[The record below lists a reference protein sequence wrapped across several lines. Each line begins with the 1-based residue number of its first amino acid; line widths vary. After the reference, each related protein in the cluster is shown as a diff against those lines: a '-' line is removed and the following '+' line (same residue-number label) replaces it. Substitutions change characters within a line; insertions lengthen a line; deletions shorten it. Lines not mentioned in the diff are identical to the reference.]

1 MLGHMNVYHNPA
13 SLGYLTVAKKIDIL
27 DNGEV
32 EFIDSLDSEFS
43 ESFEQVEEADSNVVS
58 EDAEFDDFEENESE
72 EEIVFIEENI
82 LSDSVKLD
90 TAKSSSN
97 FSMSIFNFSFGLG
110 SGSITPDWINNQ
122 LFGGRDLRNIEERK
136 DFLSG
141 ISEDMNIQVPLVSA
155 LPVLNISF
163 GSTVIGLGQI
173 RSYTSIK
180 IPSGLVQ
187 VPFKGIDK
195 DEELNINA
203 QTVIDQLTEDQ
214 YLGEVVKSETIFPQ
228 IGEELRD
235 QGGIAILVAMLV
247 ILVYIIF
254 RFQIKFGYGA
264 IAALF
269 HDVLIILGIFSIF
282 NLTFDLS
289 VLAALLAVVGY
300 SLNDSIVVSDRIREN
315 FLDENKKG
323 SSEVLLNDS
332 LNQVFARTIITSFT
346 TLLVLIALLIAGGE
360 ALKNFSLALAAGV
373 IVGSYSSIFI
383 VVRVL
388 LLTGLSKKDME
399 KPKNEPEESYSLD

>member
-1 MLGHMNVYHNPA
+1 
-13 SLGYLTVAKKIDIL
+13 
-27 DNGEV
+27 
-32 EFIDSLDSEFS
+32 
-43 ESFEQVEEADSNVVS
+43 
-58 EDAEFDDFEENESE
+58 
-72 EEIVFIEENI
+72 
-82 LSDSVKLD
+82 
-90 TAKSSSN
+90 
-97 FSMSIFNFSFGLG
+97 
-110 SGSITPDWINNQ
+110 
-122 LFGGRDLRNIEERK
+122 
-136 DFLSG
+136 
-141 ISEDMNIQVPLVSA
+141 
-155 LPVLNISF
+155 
-163 GSTVIGLGQI
+163 
-173 RSYTSIK
+173 
-180 IPSGLVQ
+180 
-187 VPFKGIDK
+187 
-195 DEELNINA
+195 
-203 QTVIDQLTEDQ
+203 
-214 YLGEVVKSETIFPQ
+214 
-228 IGEELRD
+228 
-235 QGGIAILVAMLV
+235 MLV

-346 TLLVLIALLIAGGE
+346 TLLVLIALLVAGGE

-373 IVGSYSSIFI
+373 VVGSYSSIFI

-388 LLTGLSKKDME
+388 MLTGLSKKDME

>member
-1 MLGHMNVYHNPA
+1 
-13 SLGYLTVAKKIDIL
+13 
-27 DNGEV
+27 
-32 EFIDSLDSEFS
+32 
-43 ESFEQVEEADSNVVS
+43 
-58 EDAEFDDFEENESE
+58 
-72 EEIVFIEENI
+72 
-82 LSDSVKLD
+82 
-90 TAKSSSN
+90 
-97 FSMSIFNFSFGLG
+97 
-110 SGSITPDWINNQ
+110 
-122 LFGGRDLRNIEERK
+122 
-136 DFLSG
+136 
-141 ISEDMNIQVPLVSA
+141 
-155 LPVLNISF
+155 
-163 GSTVIGLGQI
+163 
-173 RSYTSIK
+173 
-180 IPSGLVQ
+180 
-187 VPFKGIDK
+187 
-195 DEELNINA
+195 
-203 QTVIDQLTEDQ
+203 
-214 YLGEVVKSETIFPQ
+214 
-228 IGEELRD
+228 
-235 QGGIAILVAMLV
+235 MLV

-269 HDVLIILGIFSIF
+269 HDVFIILGIFSIF

-315 FLDENKKG
+315 FLDENRKG

-373 IVGSYSSIFI
+373 VIGSYSSIFI

>member
-1 MLGHMNVYHNPA
+1 MMNIPFIKFNYVGIIASGILLAITSISLVTKGLNLGLDFTGGV
-13 SLGYLTVAKKIDIL
+13 SLEIKYEEKADLVKIRSSISK
-27 DNGEV
+27 
-32 EFIDSLDSEFS
+32 I
-43 ESFEQVEEADSNVVS
+43 
-58 EDAEFDDFEENESE
+58 EN
-72 EEIVFIEENI
+72 
-82 LSDSVKLD
+82 
-90 TAKSSSN
+90 SN
-97 FSMSIFNFSFGLG
+97 F
-110 SGSITPDWINNQ
+110 
-122 LFGGRDLRNIEERK
+122 
-136 DFLSG
+136 
-141 ISEDMNIQVPLVSA
+141 V
-155 LPVLNISF
+155 VLNF
-163 GSTVIGLGQI
+163 GSDNNVL
-173 RSYTSIK
+173 IK
-180 IPSGLVQ
+180 FQS
-187 VPFKGIDK
+187 
-195 DEELNINA
+195 DEELQINA
-203 QTVIDQLTEDQ
+203 QTVVDQLKADN

-315 FLDENKKG
+315 FLNENKKG
-323 SSEVLLNDS
+323 STEVLLNES

-346 TLLVLIALLIAGGE
+346 TLLVLVALLVAGGE
-360 ALKNFSLALAAGV
+360 ALKNFSLALSVGV

-388 LLTGLSKKDME
+388 LATNLSKKDME

>member
-1 MLGHMNVYHNPA
+1 MNIPFIKFNRIGIMLSAGLILITLI
-13 SLGYLTVAKKIDIL
+13 SLLGRGLNLGLDFTGGVSIEMKYEQKADLEKIRNSISKID
-27 DNGEV
+27 N
-32 EFIDSLDSEFS
+32 
-43 ESFEQVEEADSNVVS
+43 A
-58 EDAEFDDFEENESE
+58 
-72 EEIVFIEENI
+72 
-82 LSDSVKLD
+82 
-90 TAKSSSN
+90 N
-97 FSMSIFNFSFGLG
+97 F
-110 SGSITPDWINNQ
+110 
-122 LFGGRDLRNIEERK
+122 
-136 DFLSG
+136 
-141 ISEDMNIQVPLVSA
+141 V
-155 LPVLNISF
+155 VLNF
-163 GSTVIGLGQI
+163 GSDNNVL
-173 RSYTSIK
+173 IK
-180 IPSGLVQ
+180 FQS
-187 VPFKGIDK
+187 

-346 TLLVLIALLIAGGE
+346 TLLVLIALLIAC
-360 ALKNFSLALAAGV
+360 
-373 IVGSYSSIFI
+373 
-383 VVRVL
+383 L
-388 LLTGLSKKDME
+388 LYTSPSPRDH
-399 KPKNEPEESYSLD
+399 